1 MVRVGVWVR
10 VRSVFSVCNIC
21 VQYGC
26 IISLDGANEYS
37 YSHILPAPDTQIG
50 SGASYQHCI
59 PTVY

>member
-1 MVRVGVWVR
+1 MFVI
-10 VRSVFSVCNIC
+10 FVCSMD
-21 VQYGC
+21 VYC

-37 YSHILPAPDTQIG
+37 YSHILPAPETQIG